1 MIISLDADK
10 AIPIPL
16 HAKSMRVIR
25 ETSPIEK
32 HSRSH
37 GQKAGNEHQAKYEEN

>member
-10 AIPIPL
+10 AISIPL
-16 HAKSMRVIR
+16 HAKSMRVRR

-32 HSRSH
+32 HSRSN
-37 GQKAGNEHQAKYEEN
+37 GQQAGNEHQAKYKEN